1 MSTSI
6 LQMSFWACVAAVAY
20 HYAAYPLLLFI
31 LSVFSQAKSDFLYLV
46 RRGSRRCPRQTGC
59 VPRVALLISVYNEE
73 AVIQAKV
80 RNTLEIDYPADRLEV
95 LFGLDAPSDTT
106 AKLLGQVQSSRIN
119 VFHFDMRRGK
129 LAVLCDLARRTSAEI
144 LVFTDANTML
154 ERNCIRNLVRHF
166 ADQRVGAVSGEEVRI
181 VAAGTDPSAESLYWR
196 YESAVKLLES
206 RLNCSL
212 GGNGSALAVR
222 HSLFHPRK
230 QSIVED
236 FQIPLEIRFEGH
248 RVIYDPEAVAI
259 EEIAPTF
266 STQFAR
272 RVRISAG
279 NYQTLFGNLEYLN
292 PLKGFLAFSFFSHR
306 VLRWLVP
313 LFLVIAFVSSISM
326 ISIPE
331 FALLTAAQCVFYSMA
346 VLGYWLK
353 KQGKRAG
360 LFSLPFHFCAMN
372 AALLL
377 GLFAYLSGRQSVTW
391 KSTPRQMPAET
402 LLNKTGREIGIAQRR
417 SDSLS
422 VMSDGQT
429 AFENE

>member
-1 MSTSI
+1 MMRTI
-6 LQMSFWACVAAVAY
+6 IVELSFWISVAAVAY
-20 HYAAYPLLLFI
+20 HYVGYPFLLFI
-31 LSVFSQAKSDFLYLV
+31 LSVLSQVRSDLLYLV
-46 RRGSRRCPRQTGC
+46 RRSSRRCGRHTDY

-80 RNTLEIDYPADRLEV
+80 KNTLEIDYPTEQFEV
-95 LFGLDAPSDTT
+95 LFGLDAPGDST
-106 AKLLGQVQSSRIN
+106 AKLLDDMRSSRFNI
-119 VFHFDMRRGK
+119 FHFQARRGK
-129 LAVLCDLARRTSAEI
+129 LAVLRDLAQRTSADI

-154 ERNCIRNLVRHF
+154 ERNCIRNLSRHF
-166 ADQRVGAVSGEEVRI
+166 ADPQVGAVSGEEVRV

-222 HSLFHPRK
+222 HSLFHPRQ

-236 FQIPLEIRFEGH
+236 FQIPLEIRFKGY
-248 RVIYDPEAVAI
+248 RVVYDPEAVAI

-313 LFLVIAFVSSISM
+313 MFLMVAFGCSLAMVTR
-326 ISIPE
+326 PG
-331 FALLTAAQCVFYSMA
+331 FGVLAAAQFAFYA
-346 VLGYWLK
+346 AAALGYWFK
-353 KQGKRAG
+353 KQGKRVR
-360 LFSLPFHFCAMN
+360 LVSLPFHFCSMN
-372 AALLL
+372 AALLF
-377 GLFAYLSGRQSVTW
+377 GLFAYISGRQTLTW
-391 KSTPRQMPAET
+391 KSTPRSGSFTAMP
-402 LLNKTGREIGIAQRR
+402 RR
-417 SDSLS
+417 QAAPATD
-422 VMSDGQT
+422 
-429 AFENE
+429 